1 MKFRK
6 IREFVAAVFALALVV
21 LLLAVAAVVFGFRIP
36 GLINITDALGIS

>member
-6 IREFVAAVFALALVV
+6 IREFLAAVIALALVV
-21 LLLAVAAVVFGFRIP
+21 LLLATTAFVFGFRIP